1 MTSCNATFIVN
12 DFLLSRLL
20 GIEED
25 ELGTAYVFNEKV
37 EDAFRRILEDD
48 ESTMSTRIESIDS
61 VERDSH
67 SSFVSVMMECEDGKA
82 LEDRLRTLRTSCGR
96 RPGAFE
102 LLLFTQSEHS
112 ENDVRRQALDSFIDE
127 GLSSL
132 PLDDEEQR
140 KADDPVVR
148 HRLRSWLM
156 DEMRSV
162 MDYGIR
168 EALQEAGEE

>member
-25 ELGTAYVFNEKV
+25 ELGTAYVFNERI
-37 EDAFRRILEDD
+37 EEAFRRILEDD
-48 ESTMSTRIESIDS
+48 ESTMSTRIGSIDS

-82 LEDRLRTLRTSCGR
+82 LEDRLRTSCGR
-96 RPGAFE
+96 RPDAFE

-112 ENDVRRQALDSFIDE
+112 ENNARRQALDSFIDE
-127 GLSSL
+127 GLSYL

-140 KADDPVVR
+140 KADEPVVR

>member
-25 ELGTAYVFNEKV
+25 ELGTAYVFNERI
-37 EDAFRRILEDD
+37 EEAFRRILEDD
-48 ESTMSTRIESIDS
+48 ESTMSTRIGSIDS

-82 LEDRLRTLRTSCGR
+82 LEDRLRTSCGR
-96 RPGAFE
+96 RPDAFE

-112 ENDVRRQALDSFIDE
+112 ENDARRQALDSFIDE
-127 GLSSL
+127 GLSYL

-140 KADDPVVR
+140 KADEPVVR

>member
-20 GIEED
+20 GIEEN
-25 ELGTAYVFNEKV
+25 ELGTAYVFNERI
-37 EDAFRRILEDD
+37 EEAFRRILEDD
-48 ESTMSTRIESIDS
+48 ESTMSTKIGSIDS

-82 LEDRLRTLRTSCGR
+82 LEDRLRTSCGR
-96 RPGAFE
+96 RPDAFE

-112 ENDVRRQALDSFIDE
+112 ENDARRQALDSFIDE
-127 GLSSL
+127 GLSYL

-140 KADDPVVR
+140 KVDEPVVR

>member
-25 ELGTAYVFNEKV
+25 ELGTAYVFNERI
-37 EDAFRRILEDD
+37 EEALGRILEDD
-48 ESTMSTRIESIDS
+48 ESTMLTRIESIDS
-61 VERDSH
+61 RERDSH

-82 LEDRLRTLRTSCGR
+82 LEDRLRSSFSGR
-96 RPGAFE
+96 RPDAFE

-112 ENDVRRQALDSFIDE
+112 ENEARRQALDSFIDE

-132 PLDDEEQR
+132 PLDDDEQR

-156 DEMRSV
+156 DEIRSI

-168 EALQEAGEE
+168 EALLETGEE

>member
-25 ELGTAYVFNEKV
+25 ELGTAYVFNERI
-37 EDAFRRILEDD
+37 EEAFRRILEDD
-48 ESTMSTRIESIDS
+48 ESTMSTRIGSIDS

-82 LEDRLRTLRTSCGR
+82 LEDRLRTSCGR
-96 RPGAFE
+96 RPDAFE

-112 ENDVRRQALDSFIDE
+112 ENDARRQALDSFIDE
-127 GLSSL
+127 GLSYL

-140 KADDPVVR
+140 KADEPVVR

-168 EALQEAGEE
+168 EALREAGEE